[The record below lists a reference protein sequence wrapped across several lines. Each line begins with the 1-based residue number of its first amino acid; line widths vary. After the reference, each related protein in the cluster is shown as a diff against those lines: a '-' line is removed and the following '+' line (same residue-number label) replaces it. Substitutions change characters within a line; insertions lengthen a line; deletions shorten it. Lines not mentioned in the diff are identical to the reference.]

1 MTMYARK
8 ILIFFGGCSTEY
20 AVSLESAAAVL
31 ANLDPARW
39 APVPVGITRDGRWF
53 YYTGPLQAIP
63 ADTWHRDAG
72 HCAACTLDA
81 ARGARTLWLA
91 DGRRIRF
98 EAAFPVLHGK
108 NGEDGTLQGLLELA
122 GVPVIGCGTLASA
135 LCMDKGRTHQLAALA
150 GVAVPQNV
158 RLRRDQATPAALQ
171 AAAETI
177 GWPLFVKPVRAGS
190 SFGITRIQGP
200 AELAAAA
207 AEALRHDD
215 ELLLEQ
221 AVPGFEVGCAVMDG
235 PDGKLITGAVDE
247 IELAPG
253 EGLFDYAEK
262 YTLAHAAIH
271 CPARIPDE
279 TADRIRDAAC
289 TVYRALG
296 CRGFARVDLF
306 LTPAGEILLNEVN
319 TIPGLTGHS
328 RFPSMMRAVWLDFP
342 RLLDRLITQGVQG

>member
-1 MTMYARK
+1 M
-8 ILIFFGGCSTEY
+8 
-20 AVSLESAAAVL
+20 
-31 ANLDPARW
+31 
-39 APVPVGITRDGRWF
+39 
-53 YYTGPLQAIP
+53 
-63 ADTWHRDAG
+63 
-72 HCAACTLDA
+72 
-81 ARGARTLWLA
+81 
-91 DGRRIRF
+91 
-98 EAAFPVLHGK
+98 
-108 NGEDGTLQGLLELA
+108 
-122 GVPVIGCGTLASA
+122 PVIGCGTLASA

-150 GVAVPQNV
+150 GVAVPKNV

-221 AVPGFEVGCAVMDG
+221 AVPGFEVCCAVMDG

-271 CPARIPDE
+271 CPARIPE
-279 TADRIRDAAC
+279 KTADRIRDAAC

-328 RFPSMMRAVWLDFP
+328 RFPSMMRAVGMDFP
-342 RLLDRLITQGVQG
+342 SLLDRLIAQGVQG